1 MILAFLVVLS
11 YVFILIYAIK
21 VARTTR
27 SAFYAI
33 AACAAAGLMLFQTAL
48 NIFGVTDI
56 LPLTGVTLPFIS
68 RGGSSIICSWGLLAF
83 IKAADIRTYPM
94 LSKTILPDHPLYPPD
109 VKIGKRPVKPP
120 RRPVTVP
127 KIVGDPIEPATK
139 RKTEP
144 KTQPQRKPSAKDVP
158 ISKKT
163 QAPAQRRT
171 TPSQPKR
178 TPTTTRRSHAPDVPI
193 SKKSTTKRRPPQ

>member
-68 RGGSSIICSWGLLAF
+68 YGGTNLVVNMAGIGLVLNVTAYKSSIDLHE
-83 IKAADIRTYPM
+83 K
-94 LSKTILPDHPLYPPD
+94 
-109 VKIGKRPVKPP
+109 
-120 RRPVTVP
+120 
-127 KIVGDPIEPATK
+127 
-139 RKTEP
+139 
-144 KTQPQRKPSAKDVP
+144 QRS
-158 ISKKT
+158 
-163 QAPAQRRT
+163 
-171 TPSQPKR
+171 
-178 TPTTTRRSHAPDVPI
+178 
-193 SKKSTTKRRPPQ
+193 